1 MAAKALPCPTVLRL
15 RYVYDPET
23 GLLFWRFGPRAGQQA
38 FTTKSGGYHSSLIKG
53 KMSYAHRV
61 AWAIVHGAW
70 PNGEID
76 HINGDRAD
84 NRLANLRVVTRSE
97 NCRNLGRSHANKSGH
112 TGVIWSKD
120 KSKWESYIKTEGVR
134 KFLGRFDV
142 LDDAVSARR
151 AAEARL
157 GFHPNHGRG

>member
-1 MAAKALPCPTVLRL
+1 
-15 RYVYDPET
+15 
-23 GLLFWRFGPRAGQQA
+23 
-38 FTTKSGGYHSSLIKG
+38 
-53 KMSYAHRV
+53 
-61 AWAIVHGAW
+61 
-70 PNGEID
+70 
-76 HINGDRAD
+76 
-84 NRLANLRVVTRSE
+84 
-97 NCRNLGRSHANKSGH
+97 
-112 TGVIWSKD
+112 VIWSKD